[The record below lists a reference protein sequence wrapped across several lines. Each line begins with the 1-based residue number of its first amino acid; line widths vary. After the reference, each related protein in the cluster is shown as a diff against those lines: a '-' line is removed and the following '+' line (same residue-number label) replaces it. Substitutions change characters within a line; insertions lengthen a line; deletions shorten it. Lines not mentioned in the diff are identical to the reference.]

1 MSSTLLLIII
11 FICFISLGLP
21 DGLLGAGW
29 PSIHLELN
37 VPLSFAGYVTMIIA
51 GGTIVSSLLSDKII
65 SKFGTKW
72 IIVISIALT
81 ALGLFGFS
89 FSHSYFM
96 LCLFAIPYG
105 LGAGAIDSALNNY
118 VAVNYKPKQM
128 NWLHSF
134 WGVGALTGPY
144 VMGAFLNN
152 GQSWTLGYLTIAIV
166 QSVILILVLSTLK
179 LWDKSSSLS
188 RDEKPSKTPEK
199 KKKTLSFFQVWGLK
213 GAAFLFIGFF
223 AYCSLETTAGLWA
236 ASYLTINRGIS
247 ASLAATFASLFYI
260 GITAGRFASGFVSG
274 RLGDKLLIR
283 IGLGVMLLGA
293 ILIIIPSNSI
303 TPLIGLVT
311 FGLGCAPIYPA
322 LIHETPGNFGKEN
335 SQAVI
340 GIQMASAYV
349 GSTFMPP
356 VFGYIAEYVDIL
368 YFPYYLLF
376 FLVLLV
382 IMVELLN
389 GVMKKKKSLEEATK
403 VNEVY

>member
-1 MSSTLLLIII
+1 MHPTLLLIVI

-21 DGLLGAGW
+21 DGLLGSGW
-29 PSIHLELN
+29 PMMHQSLG

-51 GGTIVSSLLSDKII
+51 GGTIVSSLFSAKILARF
-65 SKFGTKW
+65 KTKW
-72 IIVISIALT
+72 VVAASIALT
-81 ALGLFGFS
+81 AIGLFGFA
-89 FSHSYFM
+89 FSSSYYM

-118 VAVNYKPKQM
+118 VASNYNPRSM

-152 GQSWTLGYLTIAIV
+152 GQSWTWGYLTIAII
-166 QSVILILVLSTLK
+166 QSAILILVLSSLR
-179 LWDKSSSLS
+179 LWDKSASISHGPK
-188 RDEKPSKTPEK
+188 DKIIEEKPH
-199 KKKTLSFFQVWGLK
+199 KTLSFFDVWGLK

-223 AYCSLETTAGLWA
+223 AYCSLESTAGLWA
-236 ASYLTINRGIS
+236 SSYLSLNRGIS
-247 ASLAATFASLFYI
+247 ASLSATFASLFYV
-260 GITAGRFASGFVSG
+260 GITLGRFASGFVSAS
-274 RLGDKLLIR
+274 LGDKRLIR
-283 IGLGVMLLGA
+283 VGLSVMVIGV
-293 ILIIIPSNSI
+293 ILIVIPNNAI
-303 TPLIGLVT
+303 TPLIGLVI

-322 LIHETPGNFGKEN
+322 LIHETPINFGKSN

-356 VFGYIAEYVDIL
+356 LFGLLADYVDIV
-368 YFPYYLLF
+368 YFPYWLLF
-376 FLVLLV
+376 FLIILF

-389 GVMKKKKSLEEATK
+389 KTVAKNKP
-403 VNEVY
+403 VPQQN